1 MSWSWIR
8 RYAERRSGA
17 SAVEFALV
25 LPVFIT
31 LLVGGICG
39 ANLAFTI
46 NSLHYAVEEAARCAS
61 VKTLV
66 CTNATTTQAYAQSKY
81 MAGGSPTFNYAAT
94 GCGHTVT
101 ASTVFPFSVATA
113 TVNVP
118 VTATACF
125 P

>member
-1 MSWSWIR
+1 MPWSRIR
-8 RYAERRSGA
+8 RYAADRGGA

-39 ANLAFTI
+39 ANLAFTV

-61 VKTLV
+61 IKTLV
-66 CTNATTTQAYAQSKY
+66 CTNAATTQAYAQSKY
-81 MAGGSPTFNYAAT
+81 MAGGAATFAYAPT

-101 ASTVFPFSVATA
+101 GTTVFPFSIATA
-113 TVNVP
+113 TVDVP
-118 VTATACF
+118 VSAAACF